1 MLNNYKKLYIYTLG
15 QLIIK
20 KGEQILF
27 SGNQKLNKRWKL
39 FMLLLAHRGEILS
52 DNELIYELSLD
63 ENATPRQSLRALI
76 YRLRKEI
83 NFKDEDYI
91 NTHKGGY
98 SFNTKSDYWLDL
110 DKFNNIIDEAKKNLN
125 KEKIVSDIVSLYK
138 RALRIYKGS
147 VLANHNLDN
156 KKLLEKRNYYRD
168 IFLESVK
175 ELADYQLDQNNYDE
189 VVEIYETALHLY
201 PFEVDLYLALIKSLK
216 QSERPGMARIKSEEA
231 LAFLSNVGMDIPQ
244 VLKDEVSS
252 FINLS
257 PNNDVKFVLNNNSK
271 NDQKVFECG
280 PLTFSNIYNLEK
292 RRAARENN
300 KIELLHFQ
308 LTKSNFSEKNREAE
322 IILKECLHESLR
334 SSDIITRWQPRH
346 YLLLVL
352 DLSEE
357 KISKIV
363 KRIKD
368 NYEAKSISPEI
379 NLVYKSEEV

>member
-1 MLNNYKKLYIYTLG
+1 MINNYKKLYIYTLG
-15 QLIIK
+15 QLTIK

-98 SFNTKSDYWLDL
+98 SFNTQSDYWLDL
-110 DKFNNIIDEAKKNLN
+110 DKFNNIINEARKKLN
-125 KEKIVSDIVSLYK
+125 KEKIVSDIVDLYK
-138 RALRIYKGS
+138 KALRVYKGS
-147 VLANHNLDN
+147 FLANHELDN
-156 KKLLEKRNYYRD
+156 KKLLEKRSHYRD
-168 IFLESVK
+168 VFLESVK
-175 ELADYQLDQNNYDE
+175 ELADYQLDQNKYDE

-201 PFEVDLYLALIKSLK
+201 PFDVDLYLALINSLK
-216 QSERPGMARIKSEEA
+216 ESNRPGMARIKSEEA
-231 LAFLSNVGMDIPQ
+231 LAFLSNAGMDIPQ
-244 VLKDEVSS
+244 DLKNEVSS
-252 FINLS
+252 FVNLS
-257 PNNDVKFVLNNNSK
+257 KSNDIKFVLNNTSK

-363 KRIKD
+363 KRIK
-368 NYEAKSISPEI
+368 NKYEAKSISPEI
-379 NLVYKSEEV
+379 DLVYKFEEV

>member
-1 MLNNYKKLYIYTLG
+1 MINNYKKLYIYTLG
-15 QLIIK
+15 QLTIK

-308 LTKSNFSEKNREAE
+308 LNKSNSAEKNREAE